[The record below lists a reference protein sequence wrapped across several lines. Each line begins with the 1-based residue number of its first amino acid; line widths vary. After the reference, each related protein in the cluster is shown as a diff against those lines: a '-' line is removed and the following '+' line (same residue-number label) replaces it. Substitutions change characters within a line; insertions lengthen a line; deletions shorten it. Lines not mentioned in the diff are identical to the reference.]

1 MGHRANLGGSLSDF
15 ADGSEQRQS
24 VPTRLLFF
32 RIRTRNA
39 IITHC
44 FVIIVAPV
52 IRFTILRGYVLQYR
66 AWVAAILLICGGF
79 TLPFFFRAAPRP
91 IQAKLRDG
99 TIVRFEKAGVGSI
112 SYDAIS
118 PFMTRRVNRFS
129 FGVQSPSR
137 ERIQATFPVQSQELG
152 LLFSVHTKEGKPNTD
167 PVNSITSRSGYLLSR
182 VDFIESTGFIF
193 QSPVTGQTTVANLV
207 SLSQGPFPHRDRM
220 LEIRCYEP
228 ENQQRFLDIK
238 IPNPAYQAEYA
249 EWLPESLPAS
259 RTVEPLT
266 VTLNHGLGEFQRP
279 TLSDEDLTV
288 TSTDPRWNI
297 DELERNWWLTD
308 VTGNRSPSLLDL
320 SPFEPAWKLNI
331 RLRRKASAQFSDEEI
346 WRTKLFSLPAKS
358 SAQRISAH
366 QQIEGIDC
374 RATVIAS
381 AGKVTDDGVDL
392 PFENEILAGTAGR
405 ISHVTRAGRAFVT
418 LQSPKPFMHVIHSRL
433 DEETELLF
441 TVRDQTGQVISTESS
456 HSTEILGE
464 SMRIVQ
470 FAPTDVT
477 TDVLLEVTV
486 NRGRTC
492 EFLVQPGPWRRPD

>member
-1 MGHRANLGGSLSDF
+1 M
-15 ADGSEQRQS
+15 
-24 VPTRLLFF
+24 
-32 RIRTRNA
+32 
-39 IITHC
+39 
-44 FVIIVAPV
+44 
-52 IRFTILRGYVLQYR
+52 QYR
-66 AWVAAILLICGGF
+66 TWVAAILLICGGL

-118 PFMTRRVNRFS
+118 PFMTRRVNPFS
-129 FGVQSPSR
+129 FGVQSRSK
-137 ERIQATFPVQSQELG
+137 ERIQATFPVQPRELG
-152 LLFSVHTKEGKPNTD
+152 LLFSVHTNEGKPNAD
-167 PVNSITSRSGYLLSR
+167 LVNSIPSRSGYLLSR
-182 VDFIESTGFIF
+182 VDFVESTGFIF
-193 QSPVTGQTTVANLV
+193 QSPVTGQDTVANLV

-238 IPNPAYQAEYA
+238 IPNPAFQAAYV
-249 EWLPESLPAS
+249 EWSPESLPAS

-266 VTLNHGLGEFQRP
+266 VTLNHGLDEFKRP

-288 TSTDPRWNI
+288 TSTDPRWNV

-331 RLRRKASAQFSDEEI
+331 QFRRKASAHFSDEEI
-346 WRTKLFSLPAKS
+346 WRTKLFSLPAES

-366 QQIEGIDC
+366 QRIEGIDC

-392 PFENEILAGTAGR
+392 PFENEFLAGTAGK
-405 ISHVTRAGRAFVT
+405 ISHGTREGRAFVT
-418 LQSPKPFMHVIHSRL
+418 LQSPKPFIHVIHSRL

-441 TVRDQTGQVISTESS
+441 NVRDQTGQVISTGSS
-456 HSTEILGE
+456 HSTEVQGE
-464 SMRIVQ
+464 SMRIIQ
-470 FAPTDVT
+470 FAPTVVT
-477 TDVLLEVTV
+477 TEVLLEVTV

-492 EFLVQPGPWRRPD
+492 EFLVQPGPWKRPD

>member
-1 MGHRANLGGSLSDF
+1 MGHRATVGGSLSDPT
-15 ADGSEQRQS
+15 DGPEQRES
-24 VPTRLLFF
+24 VPARLLFF
-32 RIRTRNA
+32 RTRTRNGIFNRFFT
-39 IITHC
+39 IIEVLVTQ
-44 FVIIVAPV
+44 
-52 IRFTILRGYVLQYR
+52 FTILRGYALQYR
-66 AWVAAILLICGGF
+66 TWVAAILLICAGL

-99 TIVRFEKAGVGSI
+99 TIVRFEKAGIDSI
-112 SYDAIS
+112 SYDAPS
-118 PFMTRRVNRFS
+118 SFMTQRVNRVP

-137 ERIQATFPVQSQELG
+137 ERIQATFPVQPQELG

-167 PVNSITSRSGYLLSR
+167 PVNSIPSRSGYLLSR
-182 VDFIESTGFIF
+182 VDFVESTGFIF

-207 SLSQGPFPHRDRM
+207 SLSQGPFPHRDPI

-238 IPNPAYQAEYA
+238 IPNPGFQAAYD
-249 EWLPESLPAS
+249 EWSPESLPAS

-266 VTLNHGLGEFQRP
+266 VTLNHGLDEFKRP

-288 TSTDPRWNI
+288 TSTDPRWNVA
-297 DELERNWWLTD
+297 ELERNWWLTD

-331 RLRRKASAQFSDEEI
+331 QFRRKASAQFSDEEI
-346 WRTKLFSLPAKS
+346 WRTKLFSLPAES

-366 QQIEGIDC
+366 QRIEGIDC
-374 RATVIAS
+374 RVTVIAS

-392 PFENEILAGTAGR
+392 PFENEIFAGTAGK
-405 ISHVTRAGRAFVT
+405 ISHTNRAGQAFVT
-418 LQSPKPFMHVIHSRL
+418 LQSPKPFIHVIHSRL